1 MSLKKLLDIREK
13 RKEKV
18 FLELSIANDT
28 VVAREENLQKA
39 KETLVFY
46 REWRVKKQKSL
57 FDDLTSQQFKPK
69 EYEKYLA
76 KLTKI
81 DVQENYY
88 SEQLKAAE
96 PLLQAAKNE
105 YQQIKTKSLSV
116 VRELEKLTE
125 ILKGTEE
132 NEKVLLLKKEES
144 EAEEFMPINK
154 F

>member
-88 SEQLKAAE
+88 SEQLKAA
-96 PLLQAAKNE
+96 AVIA
-105 YQQIKTKSLSV
+105 
-116 VRELEKLTE
+116 
-125 ILKGTEE
+125 GG
-132 NEKVLLLKKEES
+132 
-144 EAEEFMPINK
+144 
-154 F
+154 

>member
-1 MSLKKLLDIREK
+1 
-13 RKEKV
+13 
-18 FLELSIANDT
+18 
-28 VVAREENLQKA
+28 
-39 KETLVFY
+39 
-46 REWRVKKQKSL
+46 
-57 FDDLTSQQFKPK
+57 
-69 EYEKYLA
+69 
-76 KLTKI
+76 
-81 DVQENYY
+81 
-88 SEQLKAAE
+88 
-96 PLLQAAKNE
+96 LQAAKNE